1 MKCKIYH
8 RDFTLLVLCVLFMF
22 KFDLIAKAMEK
33 EPNKFLLVHLLSKR
47 MHQLVDGATP
57 LSSKTYNAEINTA
70 LQEFL
75 DDTIRFGE
83 EGSESE
89 TEEIE

>member
-1 MKCKIYH
+1 MKCKISY
-8 RDFTLLVLCVLFMF
+8 RDFTLRILCALCMF
-22 KFDLIAKAMEK
+22 KFDLISKAMEK

-47 MHQLVDGATP
+47 MHQLVDGANP
-57 LSSKTYNAEINTA
+57 LSSKTYNAEINIA

-75 DDTIRFGE
+75 DDTIRFVE

-89 TEEIE
+89 TEELE